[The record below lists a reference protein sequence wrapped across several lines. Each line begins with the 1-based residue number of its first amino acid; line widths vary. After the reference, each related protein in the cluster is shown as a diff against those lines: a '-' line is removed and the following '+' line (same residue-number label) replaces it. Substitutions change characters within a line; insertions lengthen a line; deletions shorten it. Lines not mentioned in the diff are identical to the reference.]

1 MRYLKKFSRIFES
14 VEAPTKFDE
23 DALEEVKMI
32 FNDFAEDH
40 DFYACEWSLVSHP
53 LFEEVGIFYTYFSW
67 IELKNKFKTNK
78 MAHRVYLEMLEKKYF
93 QITINVNEKLKRD
106 EVVPHWR
113 DQKNRD
119 YKPFNKVVG
128 DLEKYFIPRV
138 ESIGYKVSLTF
149 GSMSANEIYTHQ
161 ISLTIDYSQI

>member
-1 MRYLKKFSRIFES
+1 MKYLRKFSRIAES
-14 VEAPTKFDE
+14 AELPTKFDT

-40 DFYACEWSLVSHP
+40 NFYVYEWSLLSHP
-53 LFEEVGIFYTYFSW
+53 FDEVGVFYTYFSW
-67 IELKNKFKTNK
+67 VELQNKFATNK
-78 MAHRVYLEMLEKKYF
+78 MAQGVYLKMLETKYF

-113 DQKNRD
+113 DRKDRY
-119 YKPFNKVVG
+119 YKPFNKVVS
-128 DLEKYFIPRV
+128 DIEKYFIPQL
-138 ESIGYKVSLTF
+138 ESIGYKVSMTF
-149 GSMSANEIYTHQ
+149 GSMSSNEIYTHQ

>member
-14 VEAPTKFDE
+14 VELPTKFDE

-32 FNDFAEDH
+32 FNDFAEER
-40 DFYACEWSLVSHP
+40 DFYVYEWSILSHP
-53 LFEEVGIFYTYFSW
+53 FEEVGIFYTYFSW
-67 IELKNKFKTNK
+67 IELKNKFRTNK

-93 QITINVNEKLKRD
+93 QITINVNEKLKTN

-113 DQKNRD
+113 EQKNRN

-128 DLEKYFIPRV
+128 DIEKYFIPRV
-138 ESIGYKVSLTF
+138 ESIGYKVSVTF
-149 GSMSANEIYTHQ
+149 GSMSSNEIYTHQ

>member
-1 MRYLKKFSRIFES
+1 
-14 VEAPTKFDE
+14 
-23 DALEEVKMI
+23 
-32 FNDFAEDH
+32 
-40 DFYACEWSLVSHP
+40 
-53 LFEEVGIFYTYFSW
+53 
-67 IELKNKFKTNK
+67 

-106 EVVPHWR
+106 EVVAHWR

-119 YKPFNKVVG
+119 YKPFNKVV
-128 DLEKYFIPRV
+128 DDIEKYFIPRV

>member
-1 MRYLKKFSRIFES
+1 MRYLKKFSRIVES
-14 VEAPTKFDE
+14 VEVPTKFDE

-40 DFYACEWSLVSHP
+40 DFYVYEWSLLSHP
-53 LFEEVGIFYTYFSW
+53 FEEVGIFYTYFSW

-93 QITINVNEKLKRD
+93 QITINVNERLKRND
-106 EVVPHWR
+106 VVPHWR

-128 DLEKYFIPRV
+128 DIEKYFIPRV
-138 ESIGYKVSLTF
+138 ESIGYKVLVTF
-149 GSMSANEIYTHQ
+149 GSMSSNEIYTHQ

>member
-1 MRYLKKFSRIFES
+1 MKYLKKFSRIFES
-14 VEAPTKFDE
+14 IELPTKFDT

-40 DFYACEWSLVSHP
+40 DFYKYEWSLLSHP
-53 LFEEVGIFYTYFSW
+53 FEEVGIFYTYFSW
-67 IELKNKFKTNK
+67 IDLQNKFATNK
-78 MAHRVYLEMLEKKYF
+78 MAQSVYLGMLEKKYF
-93 QITINVNEKLKRD
+93 QIAINVNEKLKRD

-113 DQKNRD
+113 DRKDRY

-128 DLEKYFIPRV
+128 DLEKYFIPRL
-138 ESIGYKVSLTF
+138 ESIGYKVSMTF